1 MVTEYSL
8 KSKCTSTEDIGG
20 KMEAV
25 LIETQLGPR
34 KWAKGRHRGS
44 NRSAGD
50 PPPPTGRTVHLRKAV
65 TLRFLNVC
73 NYNAKERDS
82 K

>member
-50 PPPPTGRTVHLRKAV
+50 PPPPTGRTVHLRNCAPAQGSH
-65 TLRFLNVC
+65 TAF
-73 NYNAKERDS
+73 S
-82 K
+82 KCVQL